1 MRKKRW
7 VFALLTLAVMNAWGQ
22 KILLQP
28 DSEGVYQNWSG
39 IKVARLVK
47 ASPVTLR
54 EDPRLNGLK
63 HVCSLIV
70 VVGLD
75 GIPKSI
81 EVAGKTKTAL
91 DDAAIAAVRQS
102 QFEAGTLNGAP
113 VATRILVWVPFAF
126 GTGLPVYPES
136 GSGAKNFKQPVV
148 VHAPE
153 IEISDEARREGVAR
167 REGLFGTAV
176 IQMLV
181 NEEGLAT
188 HMRLALPAGH
198 GMDEKAMEA
207 VGKCRFRPATL
218 DGVPVPAFFSVEVHF
233 RVG

>member
-1 MRKKRW
+1 
-7 VFALLTLAVMNAWGQ
+7 LLTLAVMSAWGQ
-22 KILLQP
+22 KIALQP

-47 ASPVTLR
+47 AAPVTLR

-70 VVGLD
+70 VVGQD

-91 DDAAIAAVRQS
+91 DEGAIAAVRQS

-136 GSGAKNFKQPVV
+136 GGSAKNFKQPVAV
-148 VHAPE
+148 NAPE
-153 IEISDEARREGVAR
+153 IEISDEARRA
-167 REGLFGTAV
+167 GLFGFAV

-181 NEEGLAT
+181 TEEGIAT
-188 HMRLALPAGH
+188 HMRLALPVGH

-207 VGKCRFRPATL
+207 VGKIRFRPATL
-218 DGVPVPAFFSVEVHF
+218 DGVPVPALFSVEVRF